1 MDLGEPRLNT
11 PRLDNWLLNAGR
23 TIGRGFLLGLGF
35 GAALGCAYYVA
46 YQLTVRNVKED
57 VGLGDSEAQV
67 NSEIVLSDVEEQKHD
82 GITAIIGKATNSG
95 KKPVHGVHIQ
105 ANLFNHEKFVD
116 QYSTYI
122 TGALAPGK
130 SQYFKISCGCK
141 DTPPAEHDS
150 YKLEV
155 LNGY

>member
-1 MDLGEPRLNT
+1 LNST
-11 PRLDNWLLNAGR
+11 TSDNWFFNAAR

-35 GAALGCAYYVA
+35 AVALGCVYYVA
-46 YQLTVRNVKED
+46 FHLAAKNVKED
-57 VGLGDSEAQV
+57 VGLDDTRSQA
-67 NSEIVLSDVEEQKHD
+67 NNEIVLSDIEEQKHD
-82 GITAIIGKATNSG
+82 GAVAILGKATNSG
-95 KKPVHGVHIQ
+95 KKPTNGVHIQ

-116 QYSTYI
+116 QYSTYL
-122 TGALAPGK
+122 TGTLAPGK